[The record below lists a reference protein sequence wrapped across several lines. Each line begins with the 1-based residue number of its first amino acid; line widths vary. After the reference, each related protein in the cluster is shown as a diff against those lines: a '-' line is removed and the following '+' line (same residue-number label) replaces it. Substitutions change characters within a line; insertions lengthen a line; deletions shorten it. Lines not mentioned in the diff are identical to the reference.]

1 MPPKPNDCSGRQPAS
16 GPALKTDRSLKVATK
31 KIIFD
36 ESGAVRREA
45 PETRTRYKWH
55 VHGPLRR
62 ARRRY
67 WTIRAWVEGWV
78 LLLVRRGPRAFWGR
92 LTHAPFRTSL
102 RFGFSTVAQGWR
114 PEPDVAVVLTPPGT
128 VEPDPSIISP
138 RQVRNFVRTVA
149 PGAPPDPRLDA
160 LVALE
165 EEHGTSGL
173 TGDPVSDAEGARTC
187 GPYLSVDA
195 KGRLSLRTRSIHRPP
210 YEDAHLFEDPFSDS
224 EPLFMDHDPFYDT
237 DPLFDVVDVLLPLY
251 LAATAISSGAYDRL
265 LHLRGGSKRRRYRW
279 LFDIEERIAFP
290 TPRGG
295 PSPVGFPGRIPARIP
310 LVGPRPEP
318 SMIRMWGRNLARKR
332 CRPERL
338 VGSVLIELLAHWGY
352 ENDPVVVAE
361 VLSALQRRCAG
372 ALVGQRR

>member
-1 MPPKPNDCSGRQPAS
+1 M
-16 GPALKTDRSLKVATK
+16 
-31 KIIFD
+31 
-36 ESGAVRREA
+36 
-45 PETRTRYKWH
+45 
-55 VHGPLRR
+55 
-62 ARRRY
+62 
-67 WTIRAWVEGWV
+67 

-102 RFGFSTVAQGWR
+102 RFGFSTVAQGFR
-114 PEPDVAVVLTPPGT
+114 PEPDVAIVLTPPGK

-149 PGAPPDPRLDA
+149 PGAPPDPRHDA
-160 LVALE
+160 LVVLE
-165 EEHGTSGL
+165 EEHGSPSL
-173 TGDPVSDAEGARTC
+173 TGDPVRDAEGARTC

-195 KGRLSLRTRSIHRPP
+195 TGRLSLRTRSIHRPP

-224 EPLFMDHDPFYDT
+224 EPLFLDYDPFYDT

-265 LHLRGGSKRRRYRW
+265 LHLRGGSKRRRYHW

-310 LVGPRPEP
+310 LVGPRPE
-318 SMIRMWGRNLARKR
+318 SRIRL
-332 CRPERL
+332 
-338 VGSVLIELLAHWGY
+338 
-352 ENDPVVVAE
+352 
-361 VLSALQRRCAG
+361 
-372 ALVGQRR
+372 